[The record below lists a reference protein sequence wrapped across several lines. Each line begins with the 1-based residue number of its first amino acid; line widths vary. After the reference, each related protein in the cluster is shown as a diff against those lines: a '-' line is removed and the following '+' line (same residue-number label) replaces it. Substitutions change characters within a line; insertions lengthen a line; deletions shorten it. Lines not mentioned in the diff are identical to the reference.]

1 MNQPNLPSGGRIAA
15 ALRTD
20 AVFVEILNNRLN
32 GIVSEMGHIIHK
44 ASFTPFIK
52 EAWDFGEALVTA
64 DGEIFSYPR
73 DIGVAFM
80 VAALMEDAIRA
91 FDNYEPGDVVIANDP
106 STTGGLCTHLP
117 DIHLLKPY
125 FRNGELV
132 CFSWTFIH
140 SSDVGG
146 MVPGSIALVAKDIF
160 QEGIRIPAVK
170 LYKAGRLNEDVMNTF
185 LANCR
190 IPYHNRGDIQAML
203 SAMRAAEKRLDDT
216 IAKYGLER
224 FKAGVQ
230 DLLDYGEERA
240 RSVISRI
247 PVGRYE
253 MVDYLE
259 LDGMD
264 LPPARIKLAIET
276 EGDQLHLDFTG
287 TDSQLPAALN
297 LPTFG
302 KNHHFINAGVFN
314 FIYAV
319 DHSIPI
325 NRGILRPIR
334 VTLPQ
339 GSLLNP
345 EPTAAIGVRFATVVR
360 VMEMIF
366 GALSQAADGA
376 APAPADISGRVPAAG
391 AGMLG
396 VVLLSLVDPVN
407 GELKVNVV
415 QPLWGGSGGRP
426 VKDGIDGADFAAGYL
441 RNIPAETSEAEMPI
455 LVERYQLSPRP
466 PAPGKWRGGL
476 GIDMQFQVLT
486 PNAILTAR
494 GMERYQFRPWGR
506 KGGHAGTL
514 GETFLSPGTP
524 EERSIGK
531 ITSHLELQPFDVV
544 RIITPNGGGYGDPL
558 ERNPALVLRD
568 MQDGLI
574 GLQDAEKDYGVVIVG
589 GQVDAEATQEL
600 RRRIQAAAEPLQDF
614 DFGPERRAF
623 ETGFPNVLQDAL
635 EILLREFPPV
645 HRQFWKKR
653 FWRALGA
660 AQAEGRLPA
669 TINAAQLLA
678 ECRDAV
684 HRARSP
690 AGAPA

>member
-1 MNQPNLPSGGRIAA
+1 MNQPSIPAA
-15 ALRTD
+15 SMVARQLRTD
-20 AVFVEILNNRLN
+20 KVFVEILNNRLN

-52 EAWDFGEALVTA
+52 EAWDFGEALVTPE
-64 DGEIFSYPR
+64 GEIFSYPR

-80 VAALMEDAIRA
+80 VAALMDDAIKA
-91 FDNYEPGDVVIANDP
+91 FDDYEPGDIVMANDP

-125 FRNGELV
+125 FNNGRLV

-146 MVPGSIALVAKDIF
+146 MVPGSIALSAKDIF

-170 LYKAGRLNEDVMNTF
+170 IYKAGKLNEEVMNTF

-190 IPYHNRGDIQAML
+190 IPYHNRGDLEAMV

-224 FKAGVQ
+224 FEDGVQ
-230 DLLDYGEERA
+230 DLLTYGEQCA
-240 RSVISRI
+240 RQVIAQI
-247 PVGRYE
+247 PAGRYE
-253 MVDYLE
+253 MVDYVE
-259 LDGMD
+259 LDGLD
-264 LPPARIKLAIET
+264 LPPARIKLAIEI
-276 EGDQLHLDFTG
+276 EGDGLHMDFTG
-287 TDSQLPAALN
+287 SDPQLPAALN

-319 DHSIPI
+319 DNAIPI
-325 NRGILRPIR
+325 NRGILRPVR
-334 VTLPQ
+334 VTIPE
-339 GSLLNP
+339 GTLLNP

-360 VMEMIF
+360 IMEMVF

-376 APAPADISGRVPAAG
+376 IKAPDSIAGRVPAAG

-396 VVLLSLVDPVN
+396 VTLLSLIDPTS

-415 QPLWGGSGGRP
+415 QPLWGGSGARP

-455 LVERYQLSPRP
+455 LVERYQLSPHA
-466 PAPGKWRGGL
+466 PAPGKWRGGV
-476 GIDMQFQVLT
+476 GIDMQFQVAT
-486 PNAILTAR
+486 PTAILTAR

-514 GETFLSPGTP
+514 GETFLEPGTP
-524 EERSIGK
+524 AERSIGK
-531 ITSHLELQPFDVV
+531 IVSHLELQPFQVV

-558 ERNPALVLRD
+558 ERDPQLVLRD
-568 MQDGLI
+568 VEDGFV
-574 GLQDAEKDYGVVIVG
+574 DAEGAARDYGVRIAKG
-589 GQVDAEATQEL
+589 AVDAAATAAL
-600 RRRIQAAAEPLQDF
+600 RAEMAKKRPPGAGEF
-614 DFGPERRAF
+614 TYGPEREAF
-623 ETGFPNVLQDAL
+623 EAQFPNKLQD
-635 EILLREFPPV
+635 EVEKLLRQFPPV
-645 HRQFWKKR
+645 QRQFWKGR
-653 FWRALGA
+653 VWRALREHL
-660 AQAEGRLPA
+660 AQGGKAPA
-669 TINAAQLLA
+669 RADELLA
-678 ECRDAV
+678 ACRKGLA
-684 HRARSP
+684 HRKA
-690 AGAPA
+690 A